1 MAKVRRVHRQRTSP
15 RRRLKPHLPTG
26 VLFRAS
32 ALFVALERELGK
44 EVEVSEAEYSY
55 LASLLRKAQKDTQED
70 ETAQEEALILAEQ
83 IALLRKES
91 RRAATE
97 SG

>member
-1 MAKVRRVHRQRTSP
+1 
-15 RRRLKPHLPTG
+15 
-26 VLFRAS
+26 
-32 ALFVALERELGK
+32 
-44 EVEVSEAEYSY
+44 VSEAEYTY
-55 LASLLRKAQKDTQED
+55 LASLLRKAREDTRE
-70 ETAQEEALILAEQ
+70 EEIAQEQALLLAEQ

>member
-1 MAKVRRVHRQRTSP
+1 
-15 RRRLKPHLPTG
+15 
-26 VLFRAS
+26 
-32 ALFVALERELGK
+32 
-44 EVEVSEAEYSY
+44 VSETEYSY
-55 LASLLRKAQKDTQED
+55 LASLLRKARKDTRED
-70 ETAQEEALILAEQ
+70 EIAQEEALISAEQ